1 MTESWESLAA
11 YFNELGA
18 AAGDVPQRPQR
29 KTEIDKNWAVVIERT
44 LGNVFAVA
52 ERALNARMTPDED
65 YRLRFWLNMLKL
77 DGPVIMEA
85 VEGPLCLSLLH
96 TLYAF
101 FQIGSLATHSD
112 TGDMFVRREINDAAR
127 KAPRNSER
135 QRAVNKAFEAAAAQW
150 DGQHPAKKL
159 RRLRRIWRGRASTNR
174 RRAPYTP
181 D

>member
-1 MTESWESLAA
+1 MGLPLATRRCVRKRRAAQVPFDRLDAWAASPPHGARASKAVGSAGVRPPRASAWLLPRRSSAALVTESWESLAA

-77 DGPVIMEA
+77 DGP
-85 VEGPLCLSLLH
+85 
-96 TLYAF
+96 
-101 FQIGSLATHSD
+101 
-112 TGDMFVRREINDAAR
+112 
-127 KAPRNSER
+127 
-135 QRAVNKAFEAAAAQW
+135 
-150 DGQHPAKKL
+150 
-159 RRLRRIWRGRASTNR
+159 
-174 RRAPYTP
+174 
-181 D
+181 